1 MPGKSKG
8 KGSGKTIHTGGKGK
22 GKTIPPNRQ
31 RVSTSVKAGLVFP
44 VPRIRRQLKQGKW
57 AKRVTIVG
65 AVYLAAVLEYLMAE
79 LLELAGNCARSNHRV
94 RITPRHLLLAIR
106 NDDELDRL
114 LKNTI
119 IVQGGVVPFIHAVLV
134 T

>member
-1 MPGKSKG
+1 MPGKGKG

-22 GKTIPPNRQ
+22 TIPPSGQ

-44 VPRIRRQLKQGKW
+44 VPRIRRLLKQGKW

-119 IVQGGVVPFIHAVLV
+119 IVQGGVVPFIHAVLI